1 MSASQH
7 LSDFE
12 TTMHAAKSL
21 CISLARLVLSTVV
34 FISLPSVAQSNDAWP
49 NKPLRVVVPYV
60 AGGASDITV
69 RSIAQLL
76 TTSLGQTMMVENKA
90 GGGGNIG
97 TDFVAKAAPD
107 GYTFLMAYAGPIAIN
122 PHLYKNIPFNAQK
135 DFAPVS
141 LMAEAP
147 LILAVHPSVPAN
159 NLAELIAYLK
169 ANPDQVFFG
178 SSGTGG
184 ADHLAGELFRL
195 QADVRINHIPFKGGA
210 QAVVDLVAG
219 RTQLEFLTIPGGLS
233 HIRAG
238 RLKAIAL
245 ASSKRFP
252 LFPDVPT
259 MTEAGMKDFEINN
272 WYGLSAPAGTPAP
285 IIASMNRALQQAI
298 QDPALRA
305 RFQEVGLVP
314 MSNTPEEFT
323 ALIKSDSEKWQKIIQ
338 SAGVTAE

>member
-1 MSASQH
+1 M
-7 LSDFE
+7 
-12 TTMHAAKSL
+12 
-21 CISLARLVLSTVV
+21 V

-49 NKPLRVVVPYV
+49 SKPIRFVVPYV

-122 PHLYKNIPFNAQK
+122 PHLYKNIAFNAQK

-141 LMAEAP
+141 LMADAP

-195 QADVRINHIPFKGGA
+195 QAGVRINHIPFKGGA

-259 MTEAGMKDFEINN
+259 MIEAGMKDFEINN

-285 IIASMNRALQQAI
+285 IIASMNQALQQAI

>member
-1 MSASQH
+1 MH
-7 LSDFE
+7 LVK
-12 TTMHAAKSL
+12 ALRKAVIL
-21 CISLARLVLSTVV
+21 CALSTLVLLGH
-34 FISLPSVAQSNDAWP
+34 IQIALADEAWP
-49 NKPLRVVVPYV
+49 TKPVRIVVPYV

-76 TTSLGQTMMVENKA
+76 TASLGQTMLVENKA

-97 TDFVAKAAPD
+97 TDYVAKAAPD

-122 PHLYKNIPFNAQK
+122 PYLYKNIPFNAQK
-135 DFAPVS
+135 DFSPVS
-141 LMAEAP
+141 LMADAP

-159 NLAELIAYLK
+159 NLNELIAYLK
-169 ANPDQVFFG
+169 AHPDQVFFG

-195 QADVRINHIPFKGGA
+195 QANVRIQHIPFKGGA
-210 QAVVDLVAG
+210 QAVIDLVAG
-219 RTQLEFLTIPGGLS
+219 RTQMEFLTIPGGLS

-238 RLKAIAL
+238 RLRAIAL

-259 MTEAGMKDFEINN
+259 MAEAGMTGVEINN
-272 WYGLSAPAGTPAP
+272 WYGLSAPAGTPTP
-285 IIASMNRALQQAI
+285 IIERMNRALREAI
-298 QDPALRA
+298 QDPALRT

-314 MSNTPEEFT
+314 MSNTPEEFSS
-323 ALIKSDSEKWQKIIQ
+323 LIKSDSEKWKKIIQ
-338 SAGVTAE
+338 DSGVTTE

>member
-1 MSASQH
+1 MRASKH

-12 TTMHAAKSL
+12 TIMHAAKSL
-21 CISLARLVLSTVV
+21 CISLARLVLSTMV
-34 FISLPSVAQSNDAWP
+34 FINLPSVAQSNDAWP
-49 NKPLRVVVPYV
+49 NKPVRFVVPYV

-141 LMAEAP
+141 LMAQAP

>member
-34 FISLPSVAQSNDAWP
+34 FISMPSVAQSNDAWP
-49 NKPLRVVVPYV
+49 NKPVRFVVPYV

-76 TTSLGQTMMVENKA
+76 TISLGQTMMVENKA

-259 MTEAGMKDFEINN
+259 MTEAGLKDFEINN

>member
-1 MSASQH
+1 MH
-7 LSDFE
+7 LSKFI
-12 TTMHAAKSL
+12 HACL
-21 CISLARLVLSTVV
+21 TLLVLGA
-34 FISLPSVAQSNDAWP
+34 VASFSDETSAQTADAWP
-49 NKPLRVVVPYV
+49 TKPVRFIVPYV

-122 PHLYKNIPFNAQK
+122 PHLYKNIAFNAQK

-141 LMAEAP
+141 LMADAP

-169 ANPDQVFFG
+169 ANPDQAFFG

-195 QADVRINHIPFKGGA
+195 QAGVRINHIPFKGGA

-285 IIASMNRALQQAI
+285 IIERMNRALQQAI
-298 QDPALRA
+298 QDPALRL

-314 MSNTPEEFT
+314 MSNTPDEFS

-338 SAGVTAE
+338 ASGVTAE

>member
-1 MSASQH
+1 MRFTN
-7 LSDFE
+7 LFY
-12 TTMHAAKSL
+12 TTFA
-21 CISLARLVLSTVV
+21 CLVLSAAAFV
-34 FISLPSVAQSNDAWP
+34 SSPSSAQTSEVWP
-49 NKPLRVVVPYV
+49 NKPVRFIVPYV

-122 PHLYKNIPFNAQK
+122 PHLYKNIAFHAQK

-141 LMAEAP
+141 LMADAP

-159 NLAELIAYLK
+159 NLSELIAHLK

-195 QADVRINHIPFKGGA
+195 QAGVRINHIPFKGGA

-219 RTQLEFLTIPGGLS
+219 RTQMEFLTIPGGLS

-259 MTEAGMKDFEINN
+259 MTEAGMKDFEIHN
-272 WYGLSAPAGTPAP
+272 WYGISAPAGTPAP
-285 IIASMNRALQQAI
+285 IVQRLSRGIHEAI
-298 QDPALRA
+298 QDPNLRT
-305 RFQEVGLVP
+305 RFQEIGLVP
-314 MSNTPEEFT
+314 MANTPEEF
-323 ALIKSDSEKWQKIIQ
+323 AEFIQRDSEKWKKIIQ
-338 SAGVTAE
+338 DSGVTAE

>member
-1 MSASQH
+1 MH
-7 LSDFE
+7 LVK
-12 TTMHAAKSL
+12 ALRKAVIL
-21 CISLARLVLSTVV
+21 CALSTLVLLGH
-34 FISLPSVAQSNDAWP
+34 IQIALADEAWP
-49 NKPLRVVVPYV
+49 TKPVRIVVPYV

-76 TTSLGQTMMVENKA
+76 TASLGQTMLVENKA

-97 TDFVAKAAPD
+97 TDYVAKAAPD

-122 PHLYKNIPFNAQK
+122 PYLYKNIPFNAQK
-135 DFAPVS
+135 DFSPVS
-141 LMAEAP
+141 LMADAP

-159 NLAELIAYLK
+159 NLNELIAYLK

-195 QADVRINHIPFKGGA
+195 QANVRIQHIPFKGGA
-210 QAVVDLVAG
+210 QAVIDLVAG
-219 RTQLEFLTIPGGLS
+219 RTQIEFLTIPGGLS

-238 RLKAIAL
+238 RLRAIAL

-259 MTEAGMKDFEINN
+259 MAEAGMKGVEINN

-285 IIASMNRALQQAI
+285 IIERMNRALREAI
-298 QDPALRA
+298 QDPALRT

-314 MSNTPEEFT
+314 MSNSAEEFS
-323 ALIKSDSEKWQKIIQ
+323 ALIKSDSEKWKKIIQ
-338 SAGVTAE
+338 DSGVTAE

>member
-1 MSASQH
+1 
-7 LSDFE
+7 
-12 TTMHAAKSL
+12 MHAAKYL
-21 CISLARLVLSTVV
+21 CLSLARLVLSTMV

-49 NKPLRVVVPYV
+49 SKPIRFVVPYV

-122 PHLYKNIPFNAQK
+122 PHLYKNIAFNAQK

-141 LMAEAP
+141 LMADAP

-195 QADVRINHIPFKGGA
+195 QAGVRINHIPFKGGA

-285 IIASMNRALQQAI
+285 IIASMNQALQQAI

>member
-1 MSASQH
+1 
-7 LSDFE
+7 
-12 TTMHAAKSL
+12 MHIAHYFCS
-21 CISLARLVLSTVV
+21 RLVTLVFGGLALLSQPAT
-34 FISLPSVAQSNDAWP
+34 AQVSEAWP
-49 NKPLRVVVPYV
+49 SKPVRFVVPYV

-122 PHLYKNIPFNAQK
+122 PHLYKNLAFNAQK

-141 LMAEAP
+141 LMADAP

-169 ANPDQVFFG
+169 ANPDKVFFG

-195 QADVRINHIPFKGGA
+195 QAGVRINHIPFKGGA

-219 RTQLEFLTIPGGLS
+219 RTQMEFLTIPGGLS

-238 RLKAIAL
+238 RLKAIVL

-259 MTEAGMKDFEINN
+259 MTEAGMKDFEIHN

-285 IIASMNRALQQAI
+285 IIERMSRALQQAI
-298 QDPALRA
+298 QDPALRL
-305 RFQEVGLVP
+305 RFQEIGLVP
-314 MSNTPEEFT
+314 MSNTPAEF
-323 ALIKSDSEKWQKIIQ
+323 AEFIKRDSEKWQKIIQ
-338 SAGVTAE
+338 GSGVTAE

>member
-1 MSASQH
+1 M
-7 LSDFE
+7 
-12 TTMHAAKSL
+12 
-21 CISLARLVLSTVV
+21 V

-49 NKPLRVVVPYV
+49 SKPIRFVVPYV

-122 PHLYKNIPFNAQK
+122 PHLYKNIAFNAQK

-141 LMAEAP
+141 LMADAP

-195 QADVRINHIPFKGGA
+195 QAGVRINHIPFKGGA

-272 WYGLSAPAGTPAP
+272 WYGISAPAGTPAP
-285 IIASMNRALQQAI
+285 IIASMNQALQQAI

>member
-1 MSASQH
+1 MRFTQN
-7 LSDFE
+7 
-12 TTMHAAKSL
+12 L
-21 CISLARLVLSTVV
+21 CLSLARLVLSTIAL
-34 FISLPSVAQSNDAWP
+34 ISLPSFAQTNDIWQS
-49 NKPLRVVVPYV
+49 KPIRFVVPYV

-122 PHLYKNIPFNAQK
+122 PHLYKNIAFNAQK

-141 LMAEAP
+141 LMADAP

-159 NLAELIAYLK
+159 NLAELITYLK

-195 QADVRINHIPFKGGA
+195 QAGVRINHIPFKGGA

-245 ASSKRFP
+245 ASSKRFA

-285 IIASMNRALQQAI
+285 IIERMNRALQQAI
-298 QDPALRA
+298 QDPALRS

-314 MSNTPEEFT
+314 MSNTPEEFA

-338 SAGVTAE
+338 ASGVTAE

>member
-1 MSASQH
+1 MH
-7 LSDFE
+7 LVK
-12 TTMHAAKSL
+12 ALRKAVIL
-21 CISLARLVLSTVV
+21 CALSTLVLLGH
-34 FISLPSVAQSNDAWP
+34 IQIALADEAWP
-49 NKPLRVVVPYV
+49 TKPVRIVVPYV

-76 TTSLGQTMMVENKA
+76 TASLGQTMLVENKA

-97 TDFVAKAAPD
+97 TDYVAKAAPD

-122 PHLYKNIPFNAQK
+122 PYLYKNIPFNAQK
-135 DFAPVS
+135 DFSPVS
-141 LMAEAP
+141 LMADAP

-159 NLAELIAYLK
+159 NLNELIAYLK

-195 QADVRINHIPFKGGA
+195 QANVRIQHIPFKGGA
-210 QAVVDLVAG
+210 QAVIDLVAG
-219 RTQLEFLTIPGGLS
+219 RTQIEFLTIPGGLS

-238 RLKAIAL
+238 RLRAIAL

-259 MTEAGMKDFEINN
+259 MAEAGMKGVEINN

-285 IIASMNRALQQAI
+285 IIERMNRALREAI
-298 QDPALRA
+298 QDPALRT

-314 MSNTPEEFT
+314 ISNSAEEFS
-323 ALIKSDSEKWQKIIQ
+323 ALIKSDSEKWKKIIQ
-338 SAGVTAE
+338 DSGVTAE

>member
-1 MSASQH
+1 MPLTNA
-7 LSDFE
+7 LRRAVILLAV
-12 TTMHAAKSL
+12 TT
-21 CISLARLVLSTVV
+21 LAVLANTRLALADDTWPIKPVR
-34 FISLPSVAQSNDAWP
+34 FI
-49 NKPLRVVVPYV
+49 VPYV

-122 PHLYKNIPFNAQK
+122 PHLYKNIAFDAQK

-141 LMAEAP
+141 LMADAP

-169 ANPDQVFFG
+169 ANPDKLFFG

-195 QADVRINHIPFKGGA
+195 QAGVRINHIPFKGGA
-210 QAVVDLVAG
+210 QAVIDLVAG

-238 RLKAIAL
+238 RLKAISL

-259 MTEAGMKDFEINN
+259 MTEAGMKDFEIHN
-272 WYGLSAPAGTPAP
+272 WYGISAPAGTPAP
-285 IIASMNRALQQAI
+285 IIQRLSRAIHDAI
-298 QDPALRA
+298 QDPNLRT
-305 RFQEVGLVP
+305 RFQEIGLVP
-314 MSNTPEEFT
+314 MSNTPEEF
-323 ALIKSDSEKWQKIIQ
+323 AEFIKRDSEKWQKIIRA
-338 SAGVTAE
+338 SGVTAE

>member
-1 MSASQH
+1 
-7 LSDFE
+7 
-12 TTMHAAKSL
+12 
-21 CISLARLVLSTVV
+21 
-34 FISLPSVAQSNDAWP
+34 
-49 NKPLRVVVPYV
+49 
-60 AGGASDITV
+60 
-69 RSIAQLL
+69 
-76 TTSLGQTMMVENKA
+76 
-90 GGGGNIG
+90 
-97 TDFVAKAAPD
+97 VAKAAPD

-122 PHLYKNIPFNAQK
+122 PHLYKNIAFNAQK

-141 LMAEAP
+141 LMADAP

-159 NLAELIAYLK
+159 NLAELITYLK

-195 QADVRINHIPFKGGA
+195 QAGVRINHIPFKGGA

-245 ASSKRFP
+245 ASSKRFA

-285 IIASMNRALQQAI
+285 IIERMNRALQQAI
-298 QDPALRA
+298 QDPALRS

-314 MSNTPEEFT
+314 MSNTPEEFA

-338 SAGVTAE
+338 ASGVTAE

>member
-1 MSASQH
+1 MRFANYLYTGLAS
-7 LSDFE
+7 LFL
-12 TTMHAAKSL
+12 TTIAL
-21 CISLARLVLSTVV
+21 T
-34 FISLPSVAQSNDAWP
+34 SLPSAAQSNEAWP
-49 NKPLRVVVPYV
+49 TKPVRFVVPYV

-122 PHLYKNIPFNAQK
+122 PHLYKNLAFNAQK

-141 LMAEAP
+141 LMADAP
-147 LILAVHPSVPAN
+147 LILAVHPSIPAN

-169 ANPDQVFFG
+169 ANPDKVFFG

-195 QADVRINHIPFKGGA
+195 QAGVRINHIPFKGGA
-210 QAVVDLVAG
+210 QAVIDLVAG
-219 RTQLEFLTIPGGLS
+219 RTQMEFLTIPGGLS

-259 MTEAGMKDFEINN
+259 MTEAGMKDFEIHN
-272 WYGLSAPAGTPAP
+272 WYGISAPAGTPAP
-285 IIASMNRALQQAI
+285 IIQRLSRAIHDAI
-298 QDPALRA
+298 QDPALRT
-305 RFQEVGLVP
+305 RFQEIGLVP
-314 MSNTPEEFT
+314 MSNTPEEF
-323 ALIKSDSEKWQKIIQ
+323 AEFIKRDSEKWKKIIQ
-338 SAGVTAE
+338 DSGVTAE

>member
-1 MSASQH
+1 MH
-7 LSDFE
+7 LVK
-12 TTMHAAKSL
+12 ALRKAVIL
-21 CISLARLVLSTVV
+21 CALSTL
-34 FISLPSVAQSNDAWP
+34 ILLGHIKIALADGAWP
-49 NKPLRVVVPYV
+49 TKPVRIVVPYV

-76 TTSLGQTMMVENKA
+76 TASLGQTMLVENKA

-97 TDFVAKAAPD
+97 TDYVAKAAPD

-122 PHLYKNIPFNAQK
+122 PYLYKNIPFNAQK
-135 DFAPVS
+135 DFSPVS
-141 LMAEAP
+141 LMADAP

-159 NLAELIAYLK
+159 NLNELIAYLK

-195 QADVRINHIPFKGGA
+195 QANVRIQHIPFKGGA
-210 QAVVDLVAG
+210 QAVIDLVAG
-219 RTQLEFLTIPGGLS
+219 RTQMEFLTIPGGLS

-238 RLKAIAL
+238 RLRAIAL

-259 MTEAGMKDFEINN
+259 MAEAGMKGVEINN
-272 WYGLSAPAGTPAP
+272 WYGLSAPAGTPTP
-285 IIASMNRALQQAI
+285 IIERMNRALREAI
-298 QDPALRA
+298 QDPALRT

-314 MSNTPEEFT
+314 MSNSAEEFS
-323 ALIKSDSEKWQKIIQ
+323 ALIKSDSEKWKKIIQ
-338 SAGVTAE
+338 DSGVTAE

>member
-1 MSASQH
+1 
-7 LSDFE
+7 
-12 TTMHAAKSL
+12 MHAAKYL
-21 CISLARLVLSTVV
+21 CLSLARLVLSTMV

-49 NKPLRVVVPYV
+49 SKPIRFVVPYV

-122 PHLYKNIPFNAQK
+122 PHLYKNIAFNAQK

-141 LMAEAP
+141 LMADAP

-195 QADVRINHIPFKGGA
+195 QAGVRINHIPFKGGA

>member
-1 MSASQH
+1 MSDSQH
-7 LSDFE
+7 RPDFE
-12 TTMHAAKSL
+12 TSMHVAKYL
-21 CISLARLVLSTVV
+21 CLSLARLVLSTMV

-49 NKPLRVVVPYV
+49 SKPIRFVVPYV

-122 PHLYKNIPFNAQK
+122 PHLYKNIAFNAQK

-141 LMAEAP
+141 LMADAP

-195 QADVRINHIPFKGGA
+195 QAGVRINHIPFKGGA

-285 IIASMNRALQQAI
+285 IIASMNQALQQAI

>member
-1 MSASQH
+1 M
-7 LSDFE
+7 
-12 TTMHAAKSL
+12 
-21 CISLARLVLSTVV
+21 V

-49 NKPLRVVVPYV
+49 SKPIRFVVPYV

-122 PHLYKNIPFNAQK
+122 PHLYKNIAFNAQK

-141 LMAEAP
+141 LMADAP

-195 QADVRINHIPFKGGA
+195 QAGVRINHIPFKGGA

>member
-1 MSASQH
+1 MH
-7 LSDFE
+7 LVK
-12 TTMHAAKSL
+12 ALRKAVIL
-21 CISLARLVLSTVV
+21 CALSTL
-34 FISLPSVAQSNDAWP
+34 ILLGHIKIALADGAWP
-49 NKPLRVVVPYV
+49 TKPVRIVVPYV

-76 TTSLGQTMMVENKA
+76 TASLGQTMLVENKA

-97 TDFVAKAAPD
+97 TDYVAKAAPD

-122 PHLYKNIPFNAQK
+122 PYLYKNIPFNAQK
-135 DFAPVS
+135 DFSPVS
-141 LMAEAP
+141 LMADAP

-159 NLAELIAYLK
+159 NLNELIAYLK

-195 QADVRINHIPFKGGA
+195 QANVRIQHIPFKGGA
-210 QAVVDLVAG
+210 QAVIDLVAG
-219 RTQLEFLTIPGGLS
+219 RTQMEFLTIPGGLS

-238 RLKAIAL
+238 RLRAIAL

-259 MTEAGMKDFEINN
+259 MAEAGMKGVEINN
-272 WYGLSAPAGTPAP
+272 WYGLSAPAGTPTP
-285 IIASMNRALQQAI
+285 IIERMNRALREAI
-298 QDPALRA
+298 QDPALRT

-314 MSNTPEEFT
+314 MSNSAEEFS
-323 ALIKSDSEKWQKIIQ
+323 ALIKSDSEKWKKIIRD
-338 SAGVTAE
+338 SGVTAE

>member
-1 MSASQH
+1 M
-7 LSDFE
+7 
-12 TTMHAAKSL
+12 
-21 CISLARLVLSTVV
+21 V

-49 NKPLRVVVPYV
+49 SKPIRFVVPYV

-122 PHLYKNIPFNAQK
+122 PHLYKNIAFNAQK

-141 LMAEAP
+141 LMADAP

-195 QADVRINHIPFKGGA
+195 QAGVRINHIPFKGGA

-285 IIASMNRALQQAI
+285 IIASMNQALQQAI

-314 MSNTPEEFT
+314 ISNTPEEFT

>member
-1 MSASQH
+1 MHITHYFCSRIVTLIFSGLALMSQPV
-7 LSDFE
+7 
-12 TTMHAAKSL
+12 AAQVSE
-21 CISLARLVLSTVV
+21 
-34 FISLPSVAQSNDAWP
+34 AWP
-49 NKPLRVVVPYV
+49 TKPVRFVVPYV

-107 GYTFLMAYAGPIAIN
+107 GYTYLMAYAGPIAIN
-122 PHLYKNIPFNAQK
+122 PHLYKNLAFNAQK

-141 LMAEAP
+141 LMADAP
-147 LILAVHPSVPAN
+147 LILAVHPSIPAN

-169 ANPDQVFFG
+169 ANPDKVFFG

-195 QADVRINHIPFKGGA
+195 QAGVRINHIPFKGGA
-210 QAVVDLVAG
+210 QAVIDLVAG
-219 RTQLEFLTIPGGLS
+219 RTQMEFLTIPGGLS

-238 RLKAIAL
+238 RLKVIAL
-245 ASSKRFP
+245 ASSKRFA

-259 MTEAGMKDFEINN
+259 MTEAGMKDFEIHN
-272 WYGLSAPAGTPAP
+272 WYGISAPVGTPAP
-285 IIASMNRALQQAI
+285 IIQRMSRAIHEAI
-298 QDPALRA
+298 QDPNLRT
-305 RFQEVGLVP
+305 RFQEIGLVP
-314 MSNTPEEFT
+314 MSNTPEEF
-323 ALIKSDSEKWQKIIQ
+323 AEFIKRDSEKWQKIIQ
-338 SAGVTAE
+338 ASGVTAE

>member
-1 MSASQH
+1 M
-7 LSDFE
+7 
-12 TTMHAAKSL
+12 
-21 CISLARLVLSTVV
+21 V

-49 NKPLRVVVPYV
+49 SKPIRFVVPYV

-122 PHLYKNIPFNAQK
+122 PHLYKNIAFNAQK

-141 LMAEAP
+141 LMADAP

-195 QADVRINHIPFKGGA
+195 QAGVRINHIPFKGGA

-285 IIASMNRALQQAI
+285 IIASMNQALQQAI

>member
-1 MSASQH
+1 MTNQANMH
-7 LSDFE
+7 LSKFI
-12 TTMHAAKSL
+12 HACL
-21 CISLARLVLSTVV
+21 TLLVLGA
-34 FISLPSVAQSNDAWP
+34 VASFSDETSAQTADAWP
-49 NKPLRVVVPYV
+49 TKPVRFIVPYV

-122 PHLYKNIPFNAQK
+122 PHLYKNIAFNAQK

-141 LMAEAP
+141 LMADAP

-169 ANPDQVFFG
+169 ANPDQAFFG

-195 QADVRINHIPFKGGA
+195 QAGVRINHIPFKGGA

-285 IIASMNRALQQAI
+285 IIERMNRALQQAI
-298 QDPALRA
+298 QDPALRL

-314 MSNTPEEFT
+314 MSNTPDEFS

-338 SAGVTAE
+338 ASGVTAE

>member
-1 MSASQH
+1 M
-7 LSDFE
+7 
-12 TTMHAAKSL
+12 
-21 CISLARLVLSTVV
+21 V
-34 FISLPSVAQSNDAWP
+34 FINLPSVAQSNDAWP
-49 NKPLRVVVPYV
+49 NKPVRFVVPYV

-122 PHLYKNIPFNAQK
+122 PHLYKNISFNAQK

-141 LMAEAP
+141 LMAQAP

-314 MSNTPEEFT
+314 MSNTPDEFT

>member
-1 MSASQH
+1 M
-7 LSDFE
+7 
-12 TTMHAAKSL
+12 
-21 CISLARLVLSTVV
+21 V

-49 NKPLRVVVPYV
+49 SKPIRFVVPYV

-122 PHLYKNIPFNAQK
+122 PHLYKNIAFNAQK

-141 LMAEAP
+141 LMADAP

-195 QADVRINHIPFKGGA
+195 QAGVRINHIPFKGGA

-314 MSNTPEEFT
+314 ISNTPEEFT